1 METDVWGN
9 GTFHPH
15 RTYKSIREA
24 KGVPFDY
31 IVCANK
37 ASCDDVSS
45 FVDDFAHAVTPNT
58 TLVAIQNGIGI
69 EEKLRQMFP
78 RNPILSAICYVACI
92 QEPLGTVK
100 QTAQIRPHA
109 FHVGRYKQGSMDP
122 AVDQAKLEEFV
133 SLDDKFKLVPD
144 IQTERWAKLIF
155 NGAWSPTSA
164 LSDMDTQQIL
174 KGSVSNVMLVH
185 KLAREV
191 FEVAVKG
198 GHQLPEDIE
207 HTTFDAVA
215 RSAPI
220 IPSMLQ
226 DARKGRPMEIEA
238 LCGMCDY
245 AHVLGPGLTNAEG
258 DIWKYADALGVPVP
272 TLKAVYSMLAELN
285 RTFIMRPKISVP
297 GDMTLSRTIRP
308 SATT

>member
-9 GTFHPH
+9 GTFRPH
-15 RTYKSIREA
+15 RTYRSIGEA
-24 KGVPFDY
+24 KGVQFDY

-37 ASCDDVSS
+37 ASWDDVSS
-45 FVDDFAHAVTPNT
+45 FVDEFAHAVTPNT

-69 EEKLRQMFP
+69 EEKLRQIFP
-78 RNPILSAICYVACI
+78 RNSILSAICYVACI
-92 QEPLGTVK
+92 QEPLGVVK

-109 FHVGRYKQGSMDP
+109 FSVGRYEQGSMDP
-122 AVDQAKLEEFV
+122 ATDQARLEEFV
-133 SLDDKFKLVPD
+133 SLDEKFKLVPD

-164 LSDMDTQQIL
+164 LSGMDTQQIL
-174 KGSVSNVMLVH
+174 RSSVSNVLLVR

-191 FEVAVKG
+191 FEVAAKG
-198 GHQLPEDIE
+198 GYSLPEDIE

-238 LCGMCDY
+238 LCGM
-245 AHVLGPGLTNAEG
+245 
-258 DIWKYADALGVPVP
+258 
-272 TLKAVYSMLAELN
+272 
-285 RTFIMRPKISVP
+285 
-297 GDMTLSRTIRP
+297 
-308 SATT
+308 